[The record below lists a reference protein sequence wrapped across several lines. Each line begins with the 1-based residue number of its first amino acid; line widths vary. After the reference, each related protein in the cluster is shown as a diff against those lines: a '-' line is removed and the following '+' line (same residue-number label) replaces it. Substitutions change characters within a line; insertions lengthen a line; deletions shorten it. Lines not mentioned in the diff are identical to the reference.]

1 MIPKSGNRFSDKI
14 MRNENTQVVEAKGF
28 QIPIIGLG
36 TWTLRGR
43 DCARLVEQAI
53 RIGYRHI
60 DTAQMYDNERAVGEG
75 VRASG
80 LRSEVMV
87 TTKIQPTL
95 LTPRDLERS
104 VKESLAQLRLDVID
118 LLLIHW
124 PNPRV
129 PLIETLGAMA
139 KMKREGYARAIG
151 VSNFTV
157 ALLDLANKVSS
168 EPLVCN
174 QVECHPY
181 LDQDKVIAACRKHG
195 MAMVA
200 YSPIARGEAKGDELL
215 ARIGHAHK
223 KTAAQVCLRWL
234 TQQGIVVIP
243 RTSKI
248 ERLAENLAILDFD
261 LSDAEMKEIAR
272 LARPGGRIVDWTWSP
287 KWD

>member
-1 MIPKSGNRFSDKI
+1 M
-14 MRNENTQVVEAKGF
+14 QVIEAKGF
-28 QIPIIGLG
+28 RLPSIGLG

-43 DCARLVEQAI
+43 DCTRLVEQAI

-80 LRSEVMV
+80 KRNEVVVV
-87 TTKIQPTL
+87 TKVQPTL
-95 LTPRDLERS
+95 LAPHDLERS
-104 VKESLAQLRLDVID
+104 VRESLASLRLDVID

-129 PLIETLGAMA
+129 PLAETLGAMA
-139 KMKREGYARAIG
+139 KVKREGLVRAIG

-157 ALLDLANKVSS
+157 ALLDEANRISP

-174 QVECHPY
+174 QVEYHPY
-181 LDQDKVIAACRKHG
+181 LDQDKVIAACKRQG

-200 YSPIARGEAKGDELL
+200 YSPIARGQARGDDLL
-215 ARIGHAHK
+215 ERIAAGHK
-223 KTAAQVCLRWL
+223 KTAAQVCLRWIV
-234 TQQGIVVIP
+234 QQGVAAVP
-243 RTSKI
+243 RTSKV
-248 ERLAENLAILDFD
+248 ERLEENIAIFDFA
-261 LSDAEMKEIAR
+261 LSDAEMKEIAA
-272 LARPGGRIVDWTWSP
+272 LARPGGRIVDWTYSP